1 MKKGHLPIF
10 WILEKDFQNS
20 WQEAYTM
27 NLTSTMDASIQQFA
41 SCFTK
46 PSFQTFRVIVTG
58 WLLGSGRR
66 TVTHVLLMG
75 DGLKIKTFSCYHRFF
90 SQARWTID
98 SMGRVIVAM
107 ALKFI
112 PKDAPIVAA
121 VDDTLNRKTGKRI
134 WAAGMHHDPILSK
147 GKRCLF
153 SFGHNW
159 VVLSI
164 HLRFAFAPDKVW
176 SLPILMRL
184 YRRKQKQRQPGRPR
198 GERKAV
204 GQARPGEYRTRPQ
217 LASEMIA
224 LLASWLPNRTIRVVG
239 DSEYAGK
246 SISRNLPDSAHLTSR
261 MVMNAALYDQPSKR
275 RKGERG
281 APRKKGKRL
290 PSPVELAKSEN
301 VRWTKTRAT
310 LYGRRVRVWY
320 KSCTALWYNS
330 AGRRLL
336 RIVVVHDPSGRRKD
350 DCFFST
356 DLSLSAK
363 AILEL
368 FAMRWPLEVAFY
380 NAKQFL
386 GLEDPQNRTPQ
397 AVQRTAPMALYLH
410 TLVILWFAKHG
421 RFNAQAY
428 RRAHPWYTQKRT
440 PSFADMLA
448 DLKTASVKQKICRYP
463 GQKPLSA
470 KKLRT
475 LFKALEVA
483 A

>member
-1 MKKGHLPIF
+1 MF
-10 WILEKDFQNS
+10 WMLETDFQNS
-20 WQEAYTM
+20 WQEAYAM

-46 PSFQTFRVIVTG
+46 PTLDTFRVIVTG
-58 WLLGSGRR
+58 WLLGGGRR

-75 DGLKIKTFSCYHRFF
+75 DGLRIKTFSCYHRFF
-90 SQARWTID
+90 SKARWTID

-107 ALKFI
+107 VLKFI
-112 PKDAPIVAA
+112 PQNAPIVAA

-147 GKRCLF
+147 GKRCVF

-164 HLRFAFAPDKVW
+164 QLRFAFAPDKVW
-176 SLPILMRL
+176 SLPVLMRL
-184 YRRKQKQRQPGRPR
+184 YRRKQKQRKPGRPR
-198 GERKAV
+198 QERKAI
-204 GQARPGEYRTRPQ
+204 GQAKPGEYRTRPQ
-217 LASEMIA
+217 LATEMIA
-224 LLASWLPNRTIRVVG
+224 LLASWLPERTIRVVG

-246 SISRNLPDSAHLTSR
+246 SISRNLPDRVHLTSR

-281 APRKKGKRL
+281 APRKRGKRL
-290 PSPVELAKSEN
+290 PSPVELAKSRK

-310 LYGRRVRVWY
+310 LYGRHVRVWY

-330 AGRRLL
+330 AGTRLL
-336 RIVVVHDPSGRRKD
+336 RIVVVRDPSHRRKD

-356 DLSLSAK
+356 DLRLSAK

-421 RFNAQAY
+421 RFDAEAY
-428 RRAHPWYTQKRT
+428 RRAHPWYTRKRT

-448 DLKTASVKQKICRYP
+448 YLKMASIRESISRYP
-463 GQKPLSA
+463 GQKPPSL
-470 KKLRT
+470 KNLLP
-475 LFKALEVA
+475 LFQALEVA

>member
-1 MKKGHLPIF
+1 MF
-10 WILEKDFQNS
+10 WIVEKDFQNS
-20 WQEAYTM
+20 WQEAYAM
-27 NLTSTMDASIQQFA
+27 NFTSTMDASIQQFTP
-41 SCFTK
+41 CFTE
-46 PSFQTFRVIVTG
+46 PTFQTFRVIVAG
-58 WLLGSGRR
+58 WLLGGGRR
-66 TVTHVLLMG
+66 TVTQVLLMG
-75 DGLKIKTFSCYHRFF
+75 GGLKLKTFSCYHRFF
-90 SQARWTID
+90 SRARWTVD

-107 ALKFI
+107 VLKFI
-112 PKDAPIVAA
+112 PKDAPVVAA
-121 VDDTLNRKTGKRI
+121 IDDTLSRKTGKRI

-147 GKRCLF
+147 GKRCLS

-164 HLRFAFAPDKVW
+164 QLRFAFAPDKIW

-184 YRRKQKQRQPGRPR
+184 YRRKQKPGRPR
-198 GERKAV
+198 QERKAI
-204 GQARPGEYRTRPQ
+204 GQAKPGEYRTRPQ

-224 LLASWLPNRTIRVVG
+224 LLASWMPDRTIRVVG

-246 SISRNLPDSAHLTSR
+246 SISRNLPDRVHLTSR

-290 PSPVELAKSEN
+290 PSPVELAKSKK

-320 KSCTALWYNS
+320 KSCTAMWYNS
-330 AGRRLL
+330 AGRRPL
-336 RIVVVHDPSGRRKD
+336 RIVVVRDPSQRRKD

-356 DLSLSAK
+356 DLSLSPK

-386 GLEDPQNRTPQ
+386 GLEDPQNRTPR

-421 RFNAQAY
+421 RFNAEAY
-428 RRAHPWYTQKRT
+428 RRAHLWYAQKRT

-448 DLKTASVKQKICRYP
+448 YLKTASVRESIRRYP
-463 GQKPLSA
+463 GQKPPSA
-470 KKLRT
+470 KRLWT
-475 LFKALEVA
+475 LFHALA
-483 A
+483 AAA

>member
-1 MKKGHLPIF
+1 MF
-10 WILEKDFQNS
+10 WIVEKDFQNS
-20 WQEAYTM
+20 WQEAYAM
-27 NLTSTMDASIQQFA
+27 NLTSTMDASIQPFA

-46 PSFQTFRVIVTG
+46 PTFETFRVIVTG
-58 WLLGSGRR
+58 WLLGGGRR
-66 TVTHVLLMG
+66 TVTHILLMG

-90 SQARWTID
+90 SKARWTID
-98 SMGRVIVAM
+98 SMGHVIVAM
-107 ALKFI
+107 VLKFI

-121 VDDTLNRKTGKRI
+121 IDDTLNRKTGKRI
-134 WAAGMHHDPILSK
+134 WAAAMHHDPILSK
-147 GKRCLF
+147 GKRCVF

-164 HLRFAFAPDKVW
+164 QLRLAFAPDKVW
-176 SLPILMRL
+176 SLPVLMRL
-184 YRRKQKQRQPGRPR
+184 YRRKQKPGRPR
-198 GERKAV
+198 GERKAI
-204 GQARPGEYRTRPQ
+204 GQAKPGEYRTRPQ
-217 LASEMIA
+217 LATEMIA
-224 LLASWLPNRTIRVVG
+224 LLASWLPDRTIHVVG
-239 DSEYAGK
+239 DSAYAGK
-246 SISRNLPDSAHLTSR
+246 SISRNLPERVHLTSR

-275 RKGERG
+275 RKGELG
-281 APRKKGKRL
+281 APRKRGKRL
-290 PSPVELAKSEN
+290 PSPIELTKSKN

-320 KSCTALWYNS
+320 KTCTALWYNS
-330 AGRRLL
+330 AGTRCL
-336 RIVVVHDPSGRRKD
+336 RMVVVRDPSGRRKD

-356 DLSLSAK
+356 DLTLSPK

-368 FAMRWPLEVAFY
+368 FAQRWALEVAFY

-386 GLEDPQNRTPQ
+386 GLEDPQNRTLQ

-421 RFNAQAY
+421 RFNADAY

-448 DLKTASVKQKICRYP
+448 YLKTASVRESISRYP
-463 GQKPLSA
+463 GQKPPSL
-470 KKLRT
+470 KT
-475 LFKALEVA
+475 LLPLFQALELA

>member
-1 MKKGHLPIF
+1 M
-10 WILEKDFQNS
+10 LETDFQNS
-20 WQEAYTM
+20 WQEAYSM
-27 NLTSTMDASIQQFA
+27 NLTSTMNAAIQQFA

-46 PSFQTFRVIVTG
+46 PTLETFRVIVTG
-58 WLLGSGRR
+58 WLLGGGRR
-66 TVTHVLLMG
+66 TVTHLLLMG
-75 DGLKIKTFSCYHRFF
+75 DGLRIKTFSCYHRFF

-107 ALKFI
+107 VLALI

-134 WAAGMHHDPILSK
+134 WAAGMHHDPILSA

-164 HLRFAFAPDKVW
+164 QLRFAFAPDKVW

-184 YRRKQKQRQPGRPR
+184 YRRKQKQRKPGRPR
-198 GERKAV
+198 GERKAI
-204 GQARPGEYRTRPQ
+204 GQAKPGEYRTRPQ

-224 LLASWLPNRTIRVVG
+224 LLASWLPDRTIRIVG

-246 SISRNLPDSAHLTSR
+246 SISRNLPDRVHLTSR

-290 PSPVELAKSEN
+290 PSPAELVRSGR
-301 VRWTKTRAT
+301 VRWTKNRVA

-330 AGRRLL
+330 AGTRRL
-336 RIVVVHDPSGRRKD
+336 RIVVVRDPSGRRKD

-356 DLSLSAK
+356 DLSLSAQ

-397 AVQRTAPMALYLH
+397 AVRRTAPLALYLH
-410 TLVILWFAKHG
+410 TMVILWFAKHG
-421 RFNAQAY
+421 RFDAEAY
-428 RRAHPWYTQKRT
+428 RRAHPWYIRKRT

-448 DLKTASVKQKICRYP
+448 SLKAASVKESIYRYP
-463 GQKPLSA
+463 GQKTPSL
-470 KKLRT
+470 KKLLP
-475 LFKALEVA
+475 LFQVLDA
-483 A
+483 AA

>member
-1 MKKGHLPIF
+1 M
-10 WILEKDFQNS
+10 
-20 WQEAYTM
+20 T
-27 NLTSTMDASIQQFA
+27 LTSTMDASIQQFA

-46 PSFQTFRVIVTG
+46 PSFQTFGVIVTG
-58 WLLGSGRR
+58 WLLGHGRR
-66 TVTHVLLMG
+66 VVTRILLAG
-75 DGLKIKTFSCYHRFF
+75 DGLKVKTFSCYHRFF
-90 SQARWTID
+90 SQARWTVD
-98 SMGRVIVAM
+98 AVARVMLALV
-107 ALKFI
+107 LKFI
-112 PKDAPIVAA
+112 PDDAPIVVA

-134 WAAGMHHDPILSK
+134 WAAGMHHDPLLSTA
-147 GKRCLF
+147 RRAVF

-159 VVLSI
+159 VVLSVQ
-164 HLRFAFAPDKVW
+164 LRLPFAPDKTW

-184 YRRKQKQRQPGRPR
+184 YRRKQKKRKPGRPR
-198 GERKAV
+198 GERKAI
-204 GQARPGEYRTRPQ
+204 GQAPPREYRTRPQ

-224 LLASWLPNRTIRVVG
+224 ILASWVPQRTIHVLG

-246 SISRNLPDSAHLTSR
+246 SISRHLPDNVHLTSR
-261 MVMNAALYDQPSKR
+261 MVMNAALYDRPTKR

-290 PSPVELAKSEN
+290 PSPRELAKSN
-301 VRWTKTRAT
+301 KVRWTKTQVT

-330 AGRRLL
+330 AGTRLL
-336 RIVVVHDPSGRRKD
+336 RIVVVHDPLGRRKD
-350 DCFFST
+350 DCFFTT

-397 AVQRTAPMALYLH
+397 AVQRTAPLALYLH
-410 TLVILWFAKHG
+410 TLVILWFAEHG
-421 RFNAQAY
+421 RFDAEAY

-448 DLKTASVKQKICRYP
+448 CLKMASLRESISRYP
-463 GQKPLSA
+463 GQKPPSA
-470 KKLRT
+470 KKLLP
-475 LFKALEVA
+475 LFQALEA
-483 A
+483 AA

>member
-1 MKKGHLPIF
+1 M
-10 WILEKDFQNS
+10 Q
-20 WQEAYTM
+20 
-27 NLTSTMDASIQQFA
+27 LTSTMDASIQQFA

-46 PSFQTFRVIVTG
+46 PSFQTFRVIVAG

-66 TVTHVLLMG
+66 TVTHLLLVG
-75 DGLKIKTFSCYHRFF
+75 GGLKIKTFSCYHRFF

-98 SMGRVIVAM
+98 AIGRVMLAM
-107 ALKFI
+107 VLKFI
-112 PKDAPIVAA
+112 PDDASIVAA

-134 WAAGMHHDPILSK
+134 WGAGMHHDPLLSK

-164 HLRFAFAPDKVW
+164 QLRFTFAPDKVW

-184 YRRKQKQRQPGRPR
+184 YRRKQKPRKPGRPR
-198 GERKAV
+198 GERKAI
-204 GQARPGEYRTRPQ
+204 GQTKPNEHRTRPQ
-217 LASEMIA
+217 LAVEMIT
-224 LLASWLPNRTIRVVG
+224 LLASWLPDRTIHVVG
-239 DSEYAGK
+239 DSAYAGE
-246 SISRNLPDSAHLTSR
+246 SVSRNLPHQVHLTSR

-275 RKGERG
+275 RSGERG

-290 PSPVELAKSEN
+290 PSPVELAKSRK
-301 VRWTKTRAT
+301 VRWTKNRAT
-310 LYGRRVRVWY
+310 LYGRRVRVSY

-330 AGRRLL
+330 AGTRLL
-336 RIVVVHDPSGRRKD
+336 RIVVVRDPSGRRKD
-350 DCFFST
+350 DCFFTT
-356 DLSLSAK
+356 DLTLSPR

-368 FAMRWPLEVAFY
+368 IAMRWPLEVAFY

-421 RFNAQAY
+421 RFNAEAY
-428 RRAHPWYTQKRT
+428 RRAHPWYVQKRT

-448 DLKTASVKQKICRYP
+448 SLKRTSLRESISGYP
-463 GQKPLSA
+463 GQKPPSA
-470 KKLRT
+470 IKLRT
-475 LFKALEVA
+475 LFQALEA
-483 A
+483 AA

>member
-1 MKKGHLPIF
+1 MF
-10 WILEKDFQNS
+10 WILETDFQNPG
-20 WQEAYTM
+20 QEAYAM
-27 NLTSTMDASIQQFA
+27 NLTSTMDAAIQQFA

-46 PSFQTFRVIVTG
+46 PTFQTFRVIVAG
-58 WLLGSGRR
+58 WLLGCGRR

-75 DGLKIKTFSCYHRFF
+75 GGLKSKTFSCYHRFF

-107 ALKFI
+107 VLKFI
-112 PKDAPIVAA
+112 PQDVPIVAA

-134 WAAGMHHDPILSK
+134 WAAGMHHDPILST
-147 GKRCLF
+147 GKRCVF

-164 HLRFAFAPDKVW
+164 QLRFGFAPDKVW
-176 SLPILMRL
+176 SLPVLMRL
-184 YRRKQKQRQPGRPR
+184 YRRKQERRQPGRPR
-198 GERKAV
+198 GERKAI
-204 GQARPGEYRTRPQ
+204 GQAKPGEYRTRPQ
-217 LASEMIA
+217 LAGEMIA
-224 LLASWLPNRTIRVVG
+224 LLASWLPDRTIHVVG
-239 DSEYAGK
+239 DSAYGGK
-246 SISRNLPDSAHLTSR
+246 SISRNLPDRVHLTSP

-290 PSPVELAKSEN
+290 PSPVELAKSKK

-320 KSCTALWYNS
+320 KSRTALWYNS

-336 RIVVVHDPSGRRKD
+336 RIVVVGDPSGRRKD

-356 DLSLSAK
+356 DLNLSAK

-397 AVQRTAPMALYLH
+397 AVQRTAPIALYLH

-421 RFNAQAY
+421 RFNAEAY

-448 DLKTASVKQKICRYP
+448 SLKMASLKESISRYP
-463 GQKPLSA
+463 GQKPPSL
-470 KKLRT
+470 KKL
-475 LFKALEVA
+475 LPLLQALEA
-483 A
+483 AA

>member
-1 MKKGHLPIF
+1 MF
-10 WILEKDFQNS
+10 WIVEKDFQNS
-20 WQEAYTM
+20 WQEAYAM

-46 PSFQTFRVIVTG
+46 PSFQTFRVIVAG
-58 WLLGSGRR
+58 WLLGGGRR

-75 DGLKIKTFSCYHRFF
+75 DGLKIKTFSGYHRFF
-90 SQARWTID
+90 SKARWTLD
-98 SMGRVIVAM
+98 SMGHVIVAM
-107 ALKFI
+107 VLKFI
-112 PKDAPIVAA
+112 SKDAPIVAA
-121 VDDTLNRKTGKRI
+121 IDDTLNRKTGKRI

-147 GKRCLF
+147 GKRCVF

-164 HLRFAFAPDKVW
+164 QLRFAFAPDKVW

-184 YRRKQKQRQPGRPR
+184 YRRKQKPGRPR
-198 GERKAV
+198 GERKAI
-204 GQARPGEYRTRPQ
+204 GQARPGEYHTRPQ

-224 LLASWLPNRTIRVVG
+224 LLASWLPDRTIRVVG
-239 DSEYAGK
+239 DSAYAGK
-246 SISRNLPDSAHLTSR
+246 SISRNLPDNAHLTSR

-275 RKGERG
+275 RKGTLG
-281 APRKKGKRL
+281 APRKRGKRL
-290 PSPVELAKSEN
+290 PSPVELAKSRK
-301 VRWTKTRAT
+301 VRWTKNRAT
-310 LYGRRVRVWY
+310 LYGRQVRVSY

-330 AGRRLL
+330 AGTRLL
-336 RIVVVHDPSGRRKD
+336 RIVVVRDPSGRRKD

-368 FAMRWPLEVAFY
+368 IAMRWPLEVAFY

-410 TLVILWFAKHG
+410 TFVILWFAKHG
-421 RFNAQAY
+421 RFNAEAY
-428 RRAHPWYTQKRT
+428 RRAHPWYIQKRT
-440 PSFADMLA
+440 PSFADMLTS
-448 DLKTASVKQKICRYP
+448 LKRTSLRESIYRYP
-463 GQKPLSA
+463 GQKPPSA
-470 KKLRT
+470 IKLRI
-475 LFKALEVA
+475 LFQALEA
-483 A
+483 AA

>member
-1 MKKGHLPIF
+1 
-10 WILEKDFQNS
+10 
-20 WQEAYTM
+20 
-27 NLTSTMDASIQQFA
+27 MDASIQQFA

-46 PSFQTFRVIVTG
+46 PSFQTFRVIVAG
-58 WLLGSGRR
+58 WLLGGGRR

-90 SQARWTID
+90 SKARWTID
-98 SMGRVIVAM
+98 SMGHVIVAM
-107 ALKFI
+107 VLKFI

-121 VDDTLNRKTGKRI
+121 IDDTLNRKTGKRI
-134 WAAGMHHDPILSK
+134 WAAGMHHDPILST
-147 GKRCLF
+147 GKRCAF

-164 HLRFAFAPDKVW
+164 QLRFAFAPDKVW

-184 YRRKQKQRQPGRPR
+184 YRRKQKPGRPR
-198 GERKAV
+198 QERKAI

-239 DSEYAGK
+239 DSAYAGK

-275 RKGERG
+275 RKGALG
-281 APRKKGKRL
+281 APRKRGKRL
-290 PSPVELAKSEN
+290 PSPVELAESRK
-301 VRWTKTRAT
+301 VRWTKNRAT

-330 AGRRLL
+330 AGTRLL
-336 RIVVVHDPSGRRKD
+336 RIVVVRDPSRRRKD

-356 DLSLSAK
+356 DLTLSAK

-368 FAMRWPLEVAFY
+368 IAMRWSLEVAFY

-421 RFNAQAY
+421 RFNAEAY
-428 RRAHPWYTQKRT
+428 RRAHPWYVQKRT

-448 DLKTASVKQKICRYP
+448 SLKRTSLRESIYRYP
-463 GQKPLSA
+463 GQKPPSA
-470 KKLRT
+470 IKLRS
-475 LFKALEVA
+475 LFQALEA
-483 A
+483 AA

>member
-1 MKKGHLPIF
+1 MF
-10 WILEKDFQNS
+10 WIVEKDFQNS
-20 WQEAYTM
+20 WQEAYAM

-46 PSFQTFRVIVTG
+46 PSLETFRVIVTG

-66 TVTHVLLMG
+66 TVTHILLMG

-90 SQARWTID
+90 SQARWTVD
-98 SMGRVIVAM
+98 SIGRVIITM

-112 PKDAPIVAA
+112 PQDAPIVAA
-121 VDDTLNRKTGKRI
+121 IDDTLNRKTGKRI
-134 WAAGMHHDPILSK
+134 WAAGMHHDPILST
-147 GKRCLF
+147 GKRCVF

-164 HLRFAFAPDKVW
+164 QLCFAFAPDKVW

-184 YRRKQKQRQPGRPR
+184 YRRKQKPGRPR
-198 GERKAV
+198 GERKAI

-224 LLASWLPNRTIRVVG
+224 LLASWLPDRTIRVVG

-246 SISRNLPDSAHLTSR
+246 SISRNLPDCVHLTSR

-275 RKGERG
+275 RKGELG

-290 PSPVELAKSEN
+290 ASPVELAKSEK
-301 VRWTKTRAT
+301 VRWTKTRAM

-330 AGRRLL
+330 AGTRRL
-336 RIVVVHDPSGRRKD
+336 RIVVVRDPSGRRKD

-421 RFNAQAY
+421 CFNAEAY
-428 RRAHPWYTQKRT
+428 RRAHPWYTRKRT
-440 PSFADMLA
+440 PSFVDMLVY
-448 DLKTASVKQKICRYP
+448 LKTASLRESISRYP
-463 GQKPLSA
+463 GQKPPSL
-470 KKLRT
+470 KKLLP
-475 LFKALEVA
+475 LFQALEVA

>member
-1 MKKGHLPIF
+1 
-10 WILEKDFQNS
+10 
-20 WQEAYTM
+20 M
-27 NLTSTMDASIQQFA
+27 NLTSTMDASIRQFA

-46 PSFQTFRVIVTG
+46 PSLETFRVIVTG
-58 WLLGSGRR
+58 WLLAGGRR
-66 TVTHVLLMG
+66 TVTHVLLVG
-75 DGLKIKTFSCYHRFF
+75 DGLRIKTFSCYHRFF

-98 SMGRVIVAM
+98 SMGRVIVTM
-107 ALKFI
+107 VLALI
-112 PKDAPIVAA
+112 PQDTPIVTA

-153 SFGHNW
+153 SFEHNW
-159 VVLSI
+159 GVLSI
-164 HLRFAFAPDKVW
+164 QLRFAFAPDKVW

-184 YRRKQKQRQPGRPR
+184 YRRKQKQRKAGRPR
-198 GERKAV
+198 GERKAI
-204 GQARPGEYRTRPQ
+204 GQAKPGEYRTRPQ

-224 LLASWLPNRTIRVVG
+224 LLASWLPDRTIRIVG

-246 SISRNLPDSAHLTSR
+246 SISRNLPGRVHLTSR

-290 PSPVELAKSEN
+290 PSPVELAGSKK
-301 VRWTKTRAT
+301 VRWTKTRVT
-310 LYGRRVRVWY
+310 LYGRRVRLWY

-336 RIVVVHDPSGRRKD
+336 RVVVVRDPSGRRKD

-386 GLEDPQNRTPQ
+386 GLEDPQNRTLQ
-397 AVQRTAPMALYLH
+397 AVRRTAPMALYLH

-421 RFNAQAY
+421 RFDAQAY

-448 DLKTASVKQKICRYP
+448 CLKMASLRESISRYP
-463 GQKPLSA
+463 GQKPPPL
-470 KKLRT
+470 KKLLP
-475 LFKALEVA
+475 LFQTLEVA

>member
-1 MKKGHLPIF
+1 MF
-10 WILEKDFQNS
+10 WMLETDFQNS
-20 WQEAYTM
+20 WQEAYAM
-27 NLTSTMDASIQQFA
+27 NLASTMDASIQQFA

-46 PSFQTFRVIVTG
+46 PTLETFRVIVTG
-58 WLLGSGRR
+58 WLPGGGRR

-75 DGLKIKTFSCYHRFF
+75 DGLRIKTFSCYHRFF

-107 ALKFI
+107 VLALI

-164 HLRFAFAPDKVW
+164 QLRFAFAPDKVW

-184 YRRKQKQRQPGRPR
+184 YRRQQKQRKPGRPR
-198 GERKAV
+198 GERKAI
-204 GQARPGEYRTRPQ
+204 GQAKPGEYRTRPQ

-224 LLASWLPNRTIRVVG
+224 LLASWLPDRTIRIVG
-239 DSEYAGK
+239 DSKYAGK
-246 SISRNLPDSAHLTSR
+246 SISRNLPDRVHLTSR

-290 PSPVELAKSEN
+290 PSPADLARSKQ
-301 VRWTKTRAT
+301 VRWTKNRVT
-310 LYGRRVRVWY
+310 LYGRRVGVWY

-336 RIVVVHDPSGRRKD
+336 RIVVVHDPSGRRWD

-368 FAMRWPLEVAFY
+368 FAMRWALEVAFY

-397 AVQRTAPMALYLH
+397 AVRRTAPMALYLH
-410 TLVILWFAKHG
+410 TMVILWFAKHG
-421 RFNAQAY
+421 RFNAKAY
-428 RRAHPWYTQKRT
+428 CRAHPWYTRKRT

-448 DLKTASVKQKICRYP
+448 CLKAASLRESISRYP
-463 GQKPLSA
+463 GQKPPSL
-470 KKLRT
+470 KKLLP
-475 LFKALEVA
+475 LFQALEA
-483 A
+483 AA